1 MLQCR
6 IQSTFRLSFRISSPV
21 DPATVAEP
29 ESKNSIQVI
38 ERMMALFD
46 QLSLHPEAVALK
58 TLALG
63 SGLHPST
70 AHRILTAMVNAG
82 MVERV
87 DQGSYRLG
95 IRLLEL
101 GNLVKARISVRE
113 HALPYMRELHAAIG
127 EAVNLS
133 VRRDDEIVYIERT
146 SSGRALMRV
155 VNIIGARA
163 PLHITAVGKLFLFE
177 DGAEGLRAYAERTR
191 LPQHTRNSLATI
203 AALEKDLEKIR
214 RQGYATDNEEAELG
228 VRCIGAG
235 VRDDT
240 GALVSGLSVSA
251 PAERMKTTWA
261 GLVRETAEKI
271 SRAIGYRG

>member
-1 MLQCR
+1 M
-6 IQSTFRLSFRISSPV
+6 
-21 DPATVAEP
+21 AEA

-38 ERMMALFD
+38 GRMMTLLD
-46 QLSLHPEAVALK
+46 QLALHPEAVPLK
-58 TLALG
+58 TLAQATT
-63 SGLHPST
+63 LHPST
-70 AHRILTAMVNAG
+70 AHRILTALVNEG

-87 DQGSYRLG
+87 DQGNYRLG

-177 DGAEGLRAYAERTR
+177 DGIEGLRSYAQRTG
-191 LPQHTRNSLATI
+191 LPSHTRNTITSL
-203 AALEKDLEKIR
+203 AALEREMEKIR
-214 RQGYATDNEEAELG
+214 RLGYATDNEEAELG

-251 PAERMKTTWA
+251 PAERMRANWA
-261 GLVRETAEKI
+261 GLVKETADKI
-271 SRAIGYRG
+271 SRAIGYRP